1 MSFFLYCLSVSGFVI
16 PIRSVR
22 LSAGAGFLYPLLGD
36 MQTMPGLG
44 TRPGASLE
52 LLSKVFTLTGCAVV
66 FAGFWE
72 VGLDPQ
78 SGRVVGLF

>member
-1 MSFFLYCLSVSGFVI
+1 MGVFFVLFRFSGFVI

-44 TRPGASLE
+44 TRPGASLYFQE
-52 LLSKVFTLTGCAVV
+52 SFTLTGRVVV

>member
-1 MSFFLYCLSVSGFVI
+1 MLPPVSLDVNLLALHFFFTLGLFFSVSGFVV

-44 TRPGASLE
+44 TRPGAFCEPPNVSH
-52 LLSKVFTLTGCAVV
+52 
-66 FAGFWE
+66 
-72 VGLDPQ
+72 
-78 SGRVVGLF
+78 RH